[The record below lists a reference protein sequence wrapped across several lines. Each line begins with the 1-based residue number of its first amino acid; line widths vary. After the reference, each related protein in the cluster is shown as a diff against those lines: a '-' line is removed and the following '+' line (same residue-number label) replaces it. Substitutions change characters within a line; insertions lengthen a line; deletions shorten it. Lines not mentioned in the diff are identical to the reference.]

1 MGNKYGRRVPFAA
14 GIEEKGR
21 QHRRAPKCE
30 FAGLTP
36 LMAQEQ
42 EGKAKGV
49 EGILQRQTE
58 KALMAEIDGI

>member
-1 MGNKYGRRVPFAA
+1 
-14 GIEEKGR
+14 
-21 QHRRAPKCE
+21 
-30 FAGLTP
+30 
-36 LMAQEQ
+36 MAQEQ